1 MNLDRELHDH
11 EELHAEWK
19 ELCALSARGELD
31 PSEVE
36 SLQQHLAICEDCQ
49 LVSRQYHVLAMEGM
63 PFLASLADGPTALDA
78 ESAEWDPSLVE
89 RQLFEKI
96 DQVPAPAL
104 TLVPK
109 RVRQPGY
116 NRWRWGVAAAVMLV
130 IGLGGYQLGR
140 RSLVVPRV
148 AQPATESTAQLQQAT
163 QQRAALDERIAAE
176 TQHASEM
183 EKALAANRDRVTVL
197 ESHLHEL
204 DVRAKSDQAAL
215 STDAAQLQS
224 LQTDRETLAAQLQSA
239 RQAYQAAQAQFVALQ
254 QQRSQDSLHYASL
267 EVEVSDLTRRLDD
280 AESRDKNDSQYLA
293 SDRDIRELM
302 GARQLYIADVL
313 DMDQNG
319 EKRRPFGRIFYTKGK
334 SLIFYAFDLD
344 QQPKVRNVT
353 ETSFQAWA
361 REGSD
366 NAKPVSLGVFYVDSE
381 ANRRWV
387 LKAEDPKTLAQINA
401 VFVTVEP
408 KGGSQK
414 PSGKQLLYAY
424 LRSASPNHP

>member
-1 MNLDRELHDH
+1 MNIDREPHDH

-19 ELCALSARGELD
+19 ELCALSTRGALD

-36 SLQQHLAICEDCQ
+36 SLEQHLVICEDCR
-49 LVSRQYHVLAMEGM
+49 LVYRQYHLLATEGM
-63 PFLASLADGPTALDA
+63 PFLASLAGSPTALDA
-78 ESAEWDPSLVE
+78 ESEQWDPSSVQ

-96 DQVPAPAL
+96 DQIPAPAL

-109 RVRQPGY
+109 RVQQPG
-116 NRWRWGVAAAVMLV
+116 NDLWRWGVAAALMLGV
-130 IGLGGYQLGR
+130 GLGGYQLGR
-140 RSLVVPRV
+140 RSPVVPRV
-148 AQPATESTAQLQQAT
+148 APPATENTAQLQQAM
-163 QQRAALDERIAAE
+163 QQRAALDQQIAVE
-176 TQHASEM
+176 TQHATEI
-183 EKALAANRDRVTVL
+183 EKALAASRDRVTVL
-197 ESHLHEL
+197 ESDLHDL
-204 DVRAKSDQAAL
+204 DLRSKSDQAAL
-215 STDAAQLQS
+215 STDATQLQS
-224 LQTDRETLAAQLQSA
+224 LQTDRETLTAQLHSA

-280 AESRDKNDSQYLA
+280 AEARDNNDSQYLA

-313 DMDQNG
+313 DMDTNG
-319 EKRRPFGRIFYTKGK
+319 EKRKPFGRIFYTKGK

-344 QQPKVRNVT
+344 QQPKVRDVSD
-353 ETSFQAWA
+353 TSFQAWA

-366 NAKPVSLGVFYVDSE
+366 NAKPVSLGIFYVDSE

-408 KGGSQK
+408 KGGSQR